1 MQTLISTLQ
10 VPTDEVCEHE
20 GDVVQPE
27 HPEEEQGGGLDQ
39 YQEQLQLGGGGK
51 DLSAVAL

>member
-1 MQTLISTLQ
+1 MQTLISTSQ
-10 VPTDEVCEHE
+10 IPSDEVSEHE

-39 YQEQLQLGGGGK
+39 HQEQLQLGGGGK

>member
-1 MQTLISTLQ
+1 MKTLISTLQ
-10 VPTDEVCEHE
+10 VPSDEVREHE

-27 HPEEEQGGGLDQ
+27 HQEEEQGGGLDQ
-39 YQEQLQLGGGGK
+39 HQEQLQLGGGGK

>member
-27 HPEEEQGGGLDQ
+27 HQEEEQGGGLDQ

-51 DLSAVAL
+51 DLSAIAL

>member
-1 MQTLISTLQ
+1 MQTLFSTSQ

-20 GDVVQPE
+20 GDVLQPE

-39 YQEQLQLGGGGK
+39 HQEQLQLGGGGK

>member
-20 GDVVQPE
+20 GDVLQPE